1 MGSMEESRQV
11 HRSSAGWM
19 AVDGEALRHPTAG
32 RKKGGWVTFP
42 FMAVTMAGLGLATA
56 GATGNLVVYLVKEYH
71 VPSVDAAQIS
81 TVVLGCLSVA
91 PVAGAIVADAFFGCY
106 PVVAV
111 AMAFSV
117 LALLVFTLTASVP
130 GLRPPACTPGPGLP
144 PCEAATAGQMAALYA
159 GVLLLCVSAAG
170 ARFNLA
176 TMGADQFES
185 PADRDVFFNWYFIF
199 LYGSSV
205 LGSTVLVYVEDSVSW
220 QLGFGLA
227 GVASAVALA
236 ALLLGARY
244 YRRPAAQGSPFTG
257 IARVI
262 IAAARKRKVNVA
274 ASGELK
280 FYHGRRM
287 ASEDDDNFPPSN
299 SFRFLNRAAVIP
311 DGDVNPADGEAAR
324 PWRVC
329 TVQQVEDLKAVLR
342 ILPLWSSS
350 IILSV
355 SIGVQINFS
364 VLEALVMDRALGRFT
379 VPAASFFVS
388 SLFAVVVFLGLID
401 RAILPLWRRLT
412 GGHVPTPLQRIGA
425 GHALT
430 VVSMAASAAVERAR
444 LATVR
449 AHGEEGNP
457 VWASPLPAMW
467 LVLPLALAGAGEAFH
482 FPGQVTLYYQE
493 FPPSLKNTATGMVAM
508 IIALGFYL
516 STALVDVVRSATAWL
531 PDNMNASR
539 LENLYWLL
547 AVLVAVN
554 FAYYLTCAK
563 LYKYQNAGK

>member
-117 LALLVFTLTASVP
+117 L
-130 GLRPPACTPGPGLP
+130 
-144 PCEAATAGQMAALYA
+144 
-159 GVLLLCVSAAG
+159 
-170 ARFNLA
+170 
-176 TMGADQFES
+176 
-185 PADRDVFFNWYFIF
+185 
-199 LYGSSV
+199 
-205 LGSTVLVYVEDSVSW
+205 
-220 QLGFGLA
+220 
-227 GVASAVALA
+227 
-236 ALLLGARY
+236 
-244 YRRPAAQGSPFTG
+244 GSPFTG

-430 VVSMAASAAVERAR
+430 VV
-444 LATVR
+444 
-449 AHGEEGNP
+449 
-457 VWASPLPAMW
+457 
-467 LVLPLALAGAGEAFH
+467 
-482 FPGQVTLYYQE
+482 TLYYQE